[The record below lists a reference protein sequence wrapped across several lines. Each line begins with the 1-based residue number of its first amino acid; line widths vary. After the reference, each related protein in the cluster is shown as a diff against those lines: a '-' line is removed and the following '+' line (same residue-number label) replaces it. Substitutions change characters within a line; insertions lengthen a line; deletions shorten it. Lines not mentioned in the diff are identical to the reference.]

1 MNFLRSHLNE
11 LLLTNNMYFPEE
23 DSYLL
28 EKVVKDVVEPGMIVC
43 DMGTGSGIQA
53 FAAADSGARIVLAV
67 DIDTEAL
74 DHIMRLIQERKYPT
88 IRTRHSDLFC
98 EFSDNE
104 LFDLIIFNAPYLPD
118 EKKDPDVALDGGKE
132 GHELITRFLEQAKN
146 YLQEKGSILLL
157 FSTKTGLANA
167 MQSISENGFLAEEK
181 AYEGM
186 FFEGLYVYQLRLNE
200 NSPECEYD

>member
-1 MNFLRSHLNE
+1 
-11 LLLTNNMYFPEE
+11 MYFPEE

-43 DMGTGSGIQA
+43 DMGSGSGIQA
-53 FAAADSGARIVLAV
+53 FAASDAGARLVLAV

-74 DHIMRLIQERKYPT
+74 DYIMKTIEEKKYPT
-88 IRTRHSDLFC
+88 IRTRHSDLFN
-98 EFSDNE
+98 EFSDTE

-118 EKKDPDVALDGGKE
+118 DKQDKDVALDGGKE
-132 GHELITRFLEQAKN
+132 GHELIAKFLEQAKN
-146 YLQEKGSILLL
+146 YLQENGSILLL
-157 FSTKTGLANA
+157 FSTKTGLPNV

-200 NSPECEYD
+200 NSSEENDG